1 MEFIHDQYKTQQMCN
16 EAMRNNLAVFFL
28 FLNVLELKKYVLRE
42 LRKTQGSCIMSLSTL
57 RRRRCAIR
65 QWPSTHTRWDL
76 FLITL
81 RPKKCVMPQWGK
93 TWFFDI
99 CPRFVCDTTASK
111 IMAWW
116 RWFLWWWWDY
126 WVVRRLSKT
135 QGKKAQIEKE
145 LMHNARHP
153 LRWWDWSM
161 SETKK
166 NRHKKCGSSCFKISD
181 MLRLKMY

>member
-1 MEFIHDQYKTQQMCN
+1 MQRGNAQQPGSIFLISDRFRTQEICIEGVAENPRELHNVPDHFKTQEMCDK
-16 EAMRNNLAVFFL
+16 AVTF
-28 FLNVLELKKYVLRE
+28 NPY
-42 LRKTQGSCIMSLSTL
+42 TL
-57 RRRRCAIR
+57 R
-65 QWPSTHTRWDL
+65 
-76 FLITL
+76 FVLITL

-99 CPRFVCDTTASK
+99 YPRFVCDTTTSK

-145 LMHNARHP
+145 LMHNAWYP

-161 SETKK
+161 SEMKK
-166 NRHKKCGSSCFKISD
+166 NRQKKCGSSCFKISD
-181 MLRLKMY
+181 MLRLKRY